1 MINLVKQM
9 QRSLSAEKSVLYLL
23 SILSGNG
30 KFKKMLKDKRADET
44 ISDVFNKY
52 MKENSEK

>member
-1 MINLVKQM
+1 MIIVVKQL
-9 QRSLSAEKSVLYLL
+9 QRNLSAEKSVLYLL
-23 SILSGNG
+23 SMLSGNE

>member
-1 MINLVKQM
+1 MVKQL
-9 QRSLSAEKSVLYLL
+9 QRNLSAEKSVLYLL
-23 SILSGNG
+23 SMLSGNEE
-30 KFKKMLKDKRADET
+30 FKKMLKDKRADET

>member
-1 MINLVKQM
+1 MINLLKQM

-23 SILSGNG
+23 SKLAGNAE
-30 KFKKMLKDKRADET
+30 FKRMLKEKRADET

-52 MKENSEK
+52 MKENPEK